1 VLRQDA
7 VMYADEGGKVTAA
20 LNPIFG
26 ADHIVRFL
34 SGLAKQGK
42 FAGVRVE
49 FVTVNGQPGAL
60 MFVADHLGSVVEL
73 TLDESNRVERIFLV
87 VNPDK
92 LPNKTAATAN

>member
-7 VMYADEGGKVTAA
+7 VMYADGGGKVTAA

-26 ADHIVRFL
+26 TDRIVRFL

-42 FAGVRVE
+42 FGGMRTE

-60 MFVADHLGSVVEL
+60 MFVGDHLRGVVEL
-73 TLDESNRVERIFLV
+73 TLDETNRVERVFLV